1 MQKRAPMKGVGRG
14 ISLRHSLNP
23 PPRSGLEEENAVRHR
38 NPKIREQ
45 DPDPSRHNHGNTSN
59 STPIQTSKPAIFSPF
74 KHSTSPTRQLH
85 SPTKAHAHPHSPSHP
100 PHDEVP
106 THELIAET
114 GFFAGAIHFMC
125 PFPLC
130 ASDPMAILEDPYAAI
145 SHLRTDHALCV
156 CRVKQAM
163 PYLDWYLQKWGATV
177 ADELEAVM
185 AGEAD
190 AADMEMQEAS
200 NIEFDDIEAFDKLD
214 INDEMDMSNKSE
226 SAARNSEILRVVY
239 DRLGLVAATSC
250 SLADSTS
257 MQSPSST
264 DPGQISYHL
273 GAAGFERDL
282 EIRKVM
288 HKNKLNEILAI
299 QTTAIAHPPPPRKCI
314 FCKLTPESHSSLFI
328 HMRTEHG
335 FHIGSPLNLAY
346 VDEFLTVLERKMG
359 VEGKCIYCEGVFPD
373 TVVLRKH
380 MRKKKHFRVNPWNL
394 NYDRFYV
401 LNYADFEGR
410 RWRDLE
416 LEQREWGH
424 PELDD
429 YTPEDESH
437 GVINASSQYQGQAR
451 NEADDWDLDM
461 DNEEESTTTCP
472 FDKLRFPTLEKIVL
486 HLKEVHGLDL
496 GAITKEYDMD
506 TKRILWLIRCICPS
520 PGIDS
525 LFGDMRRHTPTGRG
539 ADDDDSDG
547 NDDEDWEG
555 WTGEGQDTMCLFD
568 DVMLGSVEDAVSHL
582 KEAHGFNLRT
592 IKKEF
597 DLDAYGIIRLIN
609 YIRSCTSTQSCF
621 GCRKSFETME
631 ELTHHYDSSQHHLSM
646 VPAKGDPFWSQVEHL
661 FPSYDEDPLLTWD
674 LPHAQKRREIRQG
687 HMRPPH
693 QLDPEDASRD
703 VAGEPAG
710 LNKAGNKGG
719 SSNALYSSLLARIRA
734 HIHPEPADGS
744 NTDAGHVG
752 QAVARPHSQN
762 NSSNGTHYLDSVS
775 RISSLLDTLGG
786 IDALLRLFVSLAW
799 TAAGTSLVLARV
811 EDEEDSVWAMPT
823 QVQAT
828 ASFGR
833 WFRLENT
840 VLGWW
845 RVWCWWGHASAA
857 AALLADSSMPA
868 ASGSTSNVTGTAHP
882 RMPFKSRFARD
893 WIALSASGFG
903 RGDLRRKLALRFLRL
918 VVLAANAR
926 DVVRLV
932 IGVRCYLDNL
942 IHSLKQ
948 KTSLSMYPESDELHS
963 LVVKNE
969 ETSPP
974 EIPPSVLSS
983 GHNSNEINSPTDGF
997 AFESIPTM
1005 AIGSP
1010 STVPISLMHSRMQS
1024 FSSSFA
1030 MPSNKTTGPV
1040 SVLSSYSVSPGISS
1054 PNPSSNIPNR
1064 IPHQSELARE
1074 ISKQN
1079 DIVQEKQET
1088 LSSLPVKQT
1097 TASETSAAESL
1108 LTQKKHRKKRRG
1120 GGGRRGRNHDSGK
1133 QKRRAQDGNAN
1144 KRHLTDVEDG
1154 GTNTNLSERN
1164 RRDSE
1169 TKRGWRSDVD
1179 SRSFYSGDEL
1189 CLGDNVEKSSTDSC
1203 GDVSADDGLEREDGQ
1218 SWGTCRLPHSQA
1230 SQRQKRKNGAET
1242 VRESNLIGASDT
1254 QGSSE
1259 QSGTQSN
1266 DLHARARADF
1276 EHEVLRKNER
1286 LRKRSSLNHRRSRS
1300 LGSNGVSV
1308 VPNQTSTDSLVLI
1321 GGDDATTFSTH
1332 TKLSDSLPG
1341 LMGSSAENAS
1351 AKSLNRRASMIA
1363 MSLHDSAASFG
1374 SSQSAHKKP
1383 ISLAMSRTTTPP
1395 SKSPK
1400 SASNTPHS
1408 RSATLGATKNP
1419 TTNGASKSSND
1430 GDDRFSRVLTAWRN
1444 ILHILHVSFHLTY
1457 FLARN
1462 RVIGFS
1468 PPAKI
1473 STQFTKA
1480 TYSLKRT
1487 RDIRRW
1493 MCFIWILAITVDASI
1508 WTRKAWKLIKG
1519 LIVVRR
1525 QIALLQ
1531 RGSVPTTTC
1540 VESLSEK
1547 STIGLDAYRFEDFIG
1562 DIASKGFKESV
1573 LDLMRDLRQQA
1584 AILYNTR
1591 SARSFCF
1598 RDPASYTGMPFQQGA
1613 PATAAS
1619 SLEHKMLLDEIM
1631 SLKRDMRTAWLA
1643 MICILGD
1650 VPLVLAGLC
1659 GTEVSLVVKKLLQG
1673 KNDSLRA
1680 VVDESGC
1687 LPLWFV
1693 GFSAAMGSVAGW
1705 KLRWTQEAAID
1716 TL

>member
-1 MQKRAPMKGVGRG
+1 
-14 ISLRHSLNP
+14 
-23 PPRSGLEEENAVRHR
+23 
-38 NPKIREQ
+38 
-45 DPDPSRHNHGNTSN
+45 
-59 STPIQTSKPAIFSPF
+59 
-74 KHSTSPTRQLH
+74 
-85 SPTKAHAHPHSPSHP
+85 
-100 PHDEVP
+100 
-106 THELIAET
+106 
-114 GFFAGAIHFMC
+114 
-125 PFPLC
+125 
-130 ASDPMAILEDPYAAI
+130 
-145 SHLRTDHALCV
+145 
-156 CRVKQAM
+156 
-163 PYLDWYLQKWGATV
+163 
-177 ADELEAVM
+177 
-185 AGEAD
+185 
-190 AADMEMQEAS
+190 
-200 NIEFDDIEAFDKLD
+200 
-214 INDEMDMSNKSE
+214 
-226 SAARNSEILRVVY
+226 
-239 DRLGLVAATSC
+239 
-250 SLADSTS
+250 
-257 MQSPSST
+257 
-264 DPGQISYHL
+264 
-273 GAAGFERDL
+273 
-282 EIRKVM
+282 
-288 HKNKLNEILAI
+288 
-299 QTTAIAHPPPPRKCI
+299 
-314 FCKLTPESHSSLFI
+314 
-328 HMRTEHG
+328 
-335 FHIGSPLNLAY
+335 
-346 VDEFLTVLERKMG
+346 
-359 VEGKCIYCEGVFPD
+359 
-373 TVVLRKH
+373 
-380 MRKKKHFRVNPWNL
+380 
-394 NYDRFYV
+394 
-401 LNYADFEGR
+401 
-410 RWRDLE
+410 
-416 LEQREWGH
+416 
-424 PELDD
+424 
-429 YTPEDESH
+429 
-437 GVINASSQYQGQAR
+437 
-451 NEADDWDLDM
+451 
-461 DNEEESTTTCP
+461 
-472 FDKLRFPTLEKIVL
+472 
-486 HLKEVHGLDL
+486 
-496 GAITKEYDMD
+496 
-506 TKRILWLIRCICPS
+506 
-520 PGIDS
+520 
-525 LFGDMRRHTPTGRG
+525 
-539 ADDDDSDG
+539 
-547 NDDEDWEG
+547 
-555 WTGEGQDTMCLFD
+555 
-568 DVMLGSVEDAVSHL
+568 
-582 KEAHGFNLRT
+582 
-592 IKKEF
+592 
-597 DLDAYGIIRLIN
+597 
-609 YIRSCTSTQSCF
+609 
-621 GCRKSFETME
+621 
-631 ELTHHYDSSQHHLSM
+631 
-646 VPAKGDPFWSQVEHL
+646 
-661 FPSYDEDPLLTWD
+661 
-674 LPHAQKRREIRQG
+674 
-687 HMRPPH
+687 MRPPH
-693 QLDPEDASRD
+693 QLDPEDGSRD
-703 VAGEPAG
+703 APGEPAG
-710 LNKAGNKGG
+710 LNKAGNTGS
-719 SSNALYSSLLARIRA
+719 SSNALYSSLLSRIRA
-734 HIHPEPADGS
+734 HLHPEPAYGS
-744 NTDAGHVG
+744 YTDAVDVG
-752 QAVARPHSQN
+752 QTVERPHSQD
-762 NSSNGTHYLDSVS
+762 NSSNGTHYLDSVG
-775 RISSLLDTLGG
+775 RISSLLDTLSG
-786 IDALLRLFVSLAW
+786 IDALLRLFVSLAR

-868 ASGSTSNVTGTAHP
+868 ASGSTSPVTGTAHP
-882 RMPFKSRFARD
+882 RMPFKLRFARD
-893 WIALSASGFG
+893 WIALSALGFG

-942 IHSLKQ
+942 IHSLK
-948 KTSLSMYPESDELHS
+948 KKSSLSMHPRSDELHS

-969 ETSPP
+969 ETSPS
-974 EIPPSVLSS
+974 EIAPSVLSS
-983 GHNSNEINSPTDGF
+983 DHTSNEINSPTDGF

-1010 STVPISLMHSRMQS
+1010 STVPISFMHSRMQS

-1074 ISKQN
+1074 INKQN
-1079 DIVQEKQET
+1079 DIGQEKQET

-1097 TASETSAAESL
+1097 GTSETSAAESL
-1108 LTQKKHRKKRRG
+1108 TQKKPRKKRRG

-1133 QKRRAQDGNAN
+1133 QKLRAQNGNSN
-1144 KRHLTDVEDG
+1144 KRYLTDVEDG

-1179 SRSFYSGDEL
+1179 SRNFHSGDEL
-1189 CLGDNVEKSSTDSC
+1189 CLGGNVEKSSTDSC
-1203 GDVSADDGLEREDGQ
+1203 GDVSADDGIEREDGQ
-1218 SWGTCRLPHSQA
+1218 SWNSCRLPHSQA

-1242 VRESNLIGASDT
+1242 VRESNLMGASDT

-1266 DLHARARADF
+1266 DLHARACADF

-1286 LRKRSSLNHRRSRS
+1286 LRKRSSVSHRRSRS
-1300 LGSNGVSV
+1300 LGSNGFSV

-1321 GGDDATTFSTH
+1321 GGDDATTFSAH

-1341 LMGSSAENAS
+1341 LVGSNAENAS
-1351 AKSLNRRASMIA
+1351 VKSLNRRSSMIPV
-1363 MSLHDSAASFG
+1363 SLHDSAASFG
-1374 SSQSAHKKP
+1374 SAQSAHKKP

-1408 RSATLGATKNP
+1408 RSATLGNSKKP
-1419 TTNGASKSSND
+1419 TTNGAGKSSSD
-1430 GDDRFSRVLTAWRN
+1430 ADDRFSRVLIAWRN
-1444 ILHILHVSFHLTY
+1444 ILHILHVPFHLTY

-1468 PPAKI
+1468 PPAKL

-1480 TYSLKRT
+1480 TYSLKRS

-1531 RGSVPTTTC
+1531 RGSAPAASA
-1540 VESLSEK
+1540 ESFSEK
-1547 STIGLDAYRFEDFIG
+1547 STLGLDAYRFEDFIG
-1562 DIASKGFKESV
+1562 DIASKGFKDSV

-1591 SARSFCF
+1591 SARSSFF
-1598 RDPASYTGMPFQQGA
+1598 KDPASYTGMPFQQGA
-1613 PATAAS
+1613 PATTAAS

-1659 GTEVSLVVKKLLQG
+1659 GTEVSLVVSKLLQG

-1693 GFSAAMGSVAGW
+1693 GFSAAMGSLAGW